1 MLRTFGPAFRIARGF
16 STAKLSPG
24 FFEEEIALKA
34 DGFFRFQREWK
45 DTRNLVAAQL
55 VSKDNP
61 VENKLTLPGPQ
72 RKRAT
77 LLQQAILDLSANER
91 ELFMIMLSR
100 RAKQEAS
107 TKSPT
112 YTSNG
117 QEYQEF
123 VNNLASIE
131 DSIQQQL
138 DPKHAYKL
146 GLLNSLMVHPDA
158 LAELAGKLQNDQAA
172 AAASAKPAEAPK
184 VEEAPKVAYF

>member
-1 MLRTFGPAFRIARGF
+1 MLRTFGPALRIARGF
-16 STAKLSPG
+16 STAKLSPA

-55 VSKDNP
+55 VSKENP

-117 QEYQEF
+117 PEYQEF

-158 LAELAGKLQNDQAA
+158 LAELAGKVQNDQAA
-172 AAASAKPAEAPK
+172 AAVSAKAAEAPK